1 MNVSLSITALYASLL
16 AILLVSLS
24 FNVIRLRLKL
34 KVGIGDGEQQP
45 LAAAIRIHGNFS
57 EYIPLALILLAC
69 YELNGANSLW
79 LHILG
84 GLLFVGR
91 ILHAIGLNKSI
102 GASIQRQLGMVITF
116 LVLLILAIEN
126 IRLFLYSA

>member
-1 MNVSLSITALYASLL
+1 MTVSLSITALYASLL
-16 AILLVSLS
+16 ALLLLSLS

-34 KVGIGDGEQQP
+34 KVGIGDGEHKP
-45 LAAAIRIHGNFS
+45 LAAAIRIHGNFI
-57 EYIPLALILLAC
+57 EYIPLALVLLGC

-91 ILHAIGLNKSI
+91 ILHAIGLSKST
-102 GASIQRQLGMVITF
+102 GTSIQRQVGSLLTF
-116 LVLLILAIEN
+116 LVLLILSIEN
-126 IRLFLYSA
+126 IRMFLI